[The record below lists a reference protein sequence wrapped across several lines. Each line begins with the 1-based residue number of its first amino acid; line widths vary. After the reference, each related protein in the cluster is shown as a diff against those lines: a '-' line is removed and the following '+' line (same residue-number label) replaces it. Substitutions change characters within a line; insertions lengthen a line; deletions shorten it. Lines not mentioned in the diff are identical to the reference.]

1 MNITV
6 LYIWYILICDLIS
19 VISKTLQVVIWSYL
33 NFLQVVLV
41 CPPQVV
47 QANLAIL

>member
-1 MNITV
+1 MHITV
-6 LYIWYILICDLIS
+6 LYIWYIIICALIR
-19 VISKTLQVVIWSYL
+19 VISKTLKVIWSYL